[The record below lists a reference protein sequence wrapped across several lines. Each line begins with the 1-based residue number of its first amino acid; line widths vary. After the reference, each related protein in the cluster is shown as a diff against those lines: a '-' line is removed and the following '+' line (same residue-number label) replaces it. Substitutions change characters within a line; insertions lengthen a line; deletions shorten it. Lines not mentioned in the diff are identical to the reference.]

1 MGSPA
6 AGAEQS
12 ILLLCRRHPE
22 GLAAKVLEDELRA
35 YSLQEQAQAINALL
49 QKRLVQLFT
58 KGDTLVYKEL
68 DQEEAVKF
76 KGLSSEDMLVY
87 QIIQQAGNMG
97 IWTRDMK
104 LRSNLQQPQI
114 TKILKTLEGRHL
126 IKAVKSVASK
136 NRKVYMLIEL
146 EPSREIT
153 GGAWY
158 TEHEFDAEFIA
169 VLRQQC
175 LQYILHKGAVT
186 LEDVAEAVRL
196 SGVTREELRLEDYQ
210 QVQQIVNTLVY
221 DGEVEVVMSSGR
233 DPPFPLMSCHDSKLQ
248 APVGTLYYKPSTSR
262 VPDSTPFTSIPCGVC
277 PVLRD
282 CSDDGLVSPKT
293 CIYFKEWLQF

>member
-12 ILLLCRRHPE
+12 ILLLCRQHPE

-210 QVQQIVNTLVY
+210 QIVNTLVY

-233 DPPFPLMSCHDSKLQ
+233 DPPFPL
-248 APVGTLYYKPSTSR
+248 GTLYYKPSTSR

>member
-12 ILLLCRRHPE
+12 ILLLCGRHPE
-22 GLAAKVLEDELRA
+22 GLAAKVLEEELRA

-210 QVQQIVNTLVY
+210 QQIVNTLVY

-233 DPPFPLMSCHDSKLQ
+233 DPPFPL
-248 APVGTLYYKPSTSR
+248 GTLYYKPSTSR